1 MLNTRS
7 TMQLWSKSHDARH
20 RIWSLDAMLKSTA
33 DTYLSMSFV
42 LNTLGKLAPNLPLD
56 KDAATSF
63 KNLIVNCKQ
72 ALNELGIDFHDEY
85 MDDIL
90 FRLELGKY
98 ASVKTSIAELSKIIR
113 STLASC
119 LLLRLDSAAR
129 GYYDHDKLFGEEVYQ
144 TFPESR
150 DDIKEAGTCF
160 ALDRY
165 TSAVFHTMRAVE
177 QATKKIYSTKT
188 IQAELHKLKFAQTL
202 GDMARNITE
211 IARYYPKGKIKGRL
225 HATGLHLMNITE
237 AERNPIMHTN
247 RIYSEKEAK
256 LILDNAR
263 EFMTGLCSVL
273 QSL

>member
-1 MLNTRS
+1 
-7 TMQLWSKSHDARH
+7 
-20 RIWSLDAMLKSTA
+20 MLKATA

-42 LNTLGKLAPNLPLD
+42 LNMLGKLAPNLPLD

-119 LLLRLDSAAR
+119 FLLRLDSDAK
-129 GYYDHDKLFGEEVYQ
+129 GCYEQEKLFGELVHD
-144 TFPESR
+144 TFPDTR
-150 DDIKEAGTCF
+150 DDIKEAGTCY
-160 ALDRY
+160 ALDRH
-165 TSAVFHTMRAVE
+165 TAAVFHTMRAVE
-177 QATKKIYSTKT
+177 QAAKKIYHSDT
-188 IQAELHKLKFAQTL
+188 IKKAMVKQGIEVTEKDQL
-202 GDMARNITE
+202 GRIARNIADVARRIRGSE
-211 IARYYPKGKIKGRL
+211 IL
-225 HATGLHLMNITE
+225 HKAATHLISITE

-263 EFMTGLCSVL
+263 EFMIGLCSVL